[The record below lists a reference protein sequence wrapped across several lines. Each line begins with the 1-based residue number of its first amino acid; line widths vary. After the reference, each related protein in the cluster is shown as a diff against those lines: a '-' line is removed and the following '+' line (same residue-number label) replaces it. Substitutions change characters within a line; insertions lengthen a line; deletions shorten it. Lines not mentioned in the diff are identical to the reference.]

1 MLRIR
6 LDLDNLSAVTSQ
18 VNSSTTQEQTIWRE
32 QVLTGLASSSHQVES
47 SVHQVYEQVD
57 QRIERVEEL
66 LKAQSNQNQMH
77 QPYQIGPRYGA
88 RPMNRKRTSAE
99 EIARLQDLQ
108 PARSEGVRVR
118 LNQYASTCRPSC
130 RCACHIAKQ
139 SSTPAIVDRILGQLF
154 VGYSGFPLLSSTCDA
169 EECEKPQGPRVSLE
183 YWFPLGLFW
192 SQIFRLQI
200 GYRPVFG
207 PQMSLSTLRRVPDS
221 AQSVNFA
228 LNGNIEG
235 LKDLFIRGLASPR
248 DVSTTRG
255 YSVLRVSSHCL
266 LELQPLT
273 TYSGRCMGNN
283 TTLANFWFTQEPI
296 QTIGKQARYP
306 KS

>member
-1 MLRIR
+1 
-6 LDLDNLSAVTSQ
+6 
-18 VNSSTTQEQTIWRE
+18 
-32 QVLTGLASSSHQVES
+32 
-47 SVHQVYEQVD
+47 
-57 QRIERVEEL
+57 
-66 LKAQSNQNQMH
+66 
-77 QPYQIGPRYGA
+77 
-88 RPMNRKRTSAE
+88 
-99 EIARLQDLQ
+99 
-108 PARSEGVRVR
+108 
-118 LNQYASTCRPSC
+118 
-130 RCACHIAKQ
+130 
-139 SSTPAIVDRILGQLF
+139 
-154 VGYSGFPLLSSTCDA
+154 
-169 EECEKPQGPRVSLE
+169 
-183 YWFPLGLFW
+183 
-192 SQIFRLQI
+192 
-200 GYRPVFG
+200 
-207 PQMSLSTLRRVPDS
+207 MSLSTLRRVPDS